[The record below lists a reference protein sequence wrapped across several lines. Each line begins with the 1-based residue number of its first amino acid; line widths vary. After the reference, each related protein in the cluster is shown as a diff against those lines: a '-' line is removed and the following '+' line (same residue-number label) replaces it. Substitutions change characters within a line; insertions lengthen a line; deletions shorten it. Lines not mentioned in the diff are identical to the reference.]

1 MPPSYPVPPWD
12 TSRASGSKLG
22 RDPVM
27 LPEPQATDLCKE
39 ASGTHRLLMSGSGVR
54 AI

>member
-1 MPPSYPVPPWD
+1 MPPSDPVPPQD
-12 TSRASGSKLG
+12 TSRASGSKPG

-27 LPEPQATDLCKE
+27 LPEPQAADLCKE
-39 ASGTHRLLMSGSGVR
+39 ASGAYWLLMSRSGVR